1 MKYSVKRFSWL
12 ESYLENEEEI
22 ASLQIS
28 LTRSRLELNR
38 WVEGDLAKVRLE
50 KRSLA
55 SRLEEIISEN
65 ERLLRDDISLREQT
79 LDLINHFDGIEN
91 EILKRKYIRGM
102 SLREIAD
109 CDDIG
114 YSYSTVK
121 KIHAELKR
129 TLRFLD
135 KWDLPEKR
143 FQKRVTK
150 KVLTD

>member
-28 LTRSRLELNR
+28 LNRSRIELTR

-50 KRSLA
+50 KGSRA

-65 ERLLRDDISLREQT
+65 ERLLREDISLREQT

-91 EILKRKYIRGM
+91 EILKRKYVKGM
-102 SLREIAD
+102 SLIEIAD

-135 KWDLPEKR
+135 KWDLPEKGS
-143 FQKRVTK
+143 K
-150 KVLTD
+150 KE

>member
-28 LTRSRLELNR
+28 LNRSRIELTR

-50 KRSLA
+50 KGSRA

-65 ERLLRDDISLREQT
+65 ERLLREDISLREQT

-91 EILKRKYIRGM
+91 EILKRKYVKGM
-102 SLREIAD
+102 SLIEIAD

-135 KWDLPEKR
+135 KWDLPEKSS
-143 FQKRVTK
+143 K
-150 KVLTD
+150 KE

>member
-1 MKYSVKRFSWL
+1 MKYSVKSFSWL

-22 ASLQIS
+22 ASLQIC
-28 LTRSRLELNR
+28 LNRSRLELTR

-50 KRSLA
+50 KMSRA

-65 ERLLRDDISLREQT
+65 ERLLREDISLREQT

-91 EILKRKYIRGM
+91 EILKRKYVKGM
-102 SLREIAD
+102 SLIEIAD

-135 KWDLPEKR
+135 KWDLPEKGS
-143 FQKRVTK
+143 K
-150 KVLTD
+150 KE